1 MTLQSWDL
9 CGRKI
14 GLGEPMFLI
23 AGPCAIESE
32 ALALSTAETLRG
44 IADRLGILL
53 IYKSSFDKAN
63 RSAGSS
69 FRGLGMEEG
78 LRILEKV
85 RAETGLPVLTD
96 VHDAHQVK
104 PVAEV
109 VDVLQ
114 TPAFLARQTDLI
126 EAVATSGK
134 PCNIKKGQF
143 MAPGDMVNVIDKT
156 RSAAAREGMTNPPV
170 MMACE
175 RGASFGYHNLVVDM
189 RGLAIMREAGAP
201 VVFDATHSVQLP
213 GGNGTS
219 SGGQREFVPVLSRAA
234 VAVGVSGVFMET
246 HPDPANAKSDGPN
259 AWPLDSLEELL
270 KTLLAVDAL
279 VKERSA

>member
-1 MTLQSWDL
+1 MSQQSWDL

-14 GLGEPMFLI
+14 GLGEPLFLI

-32 ALALSTAETLRG
+32 QLALSTAETLRG

-63 RSAGSS
+63 RSSGSS
-69 FRGLGMEEG
+69 FRGVGLQEG

-134 PCNIKKGQF
+134 PANIKKGQF
-143 MAPGDMVNVIDKT
+143 MAPADMVNVIDKC
-156 RSAAAREGMTNPPV
+156 RSAAAHAGMSMPT
-170 MMACE
+170 MMVAE

-189 RGLAIMREAGAP
+189 RGLAIMRDTGAP

-219 SGGQREFVPVLSRAA
+219 SGGQREFVPVLARAA

-246 HPDPANAKSDGPN
+246 HPNPAEAKSDGPN
-259 AWPLDSLEELL
+259 AWPLDQLEELL
-270 KTLLAVDAL
+270 KTLLALDAL
-279 VKERSA
+279 AKERGA

>member
-1 MTLQSWDL
+1 MTVQSWDL
-9 CGRKI
+9 CGRRI
-14 GLGEPMFLI
+14 GLGEPLFLI

-63 RSAGSS
+63 RSAGSAY
-69 FRGLGMEEG
+69 RGLGMEEG

-96 VHDAHQVK
+96 VHDVHQVK

-134 PCNIKKGQF
+134 PANIKKGQF

-156 RSAAAREGMTNPPV
+156 RAAAARDGMGHPPV

-189 RGLAIMREAGAP
+189 RGLAIMRDAGAP

-259 AWPLDSLEELL
+259 AWPLDQLEELL

-279 VKERSA
+279 VKERGA

>member
-1 MTLQSWDL
+1 
-9 CGRKI
+9 
-14 GLGEPMFLI
+14 MFLI

-32 ALALSTAETLRG
+32 ALALSTAEALRG

-53 IYKSSFDKAN
+53 VYKSSFDKAN
-63 RSAGSS
+63 RSSGSA
-69 FRGLGMEEG
+69 FRGVGMDEG

-134 PCNIKKGQF
+134 PANIKKGQF
-143 MAPGDMVNVIDKT
+143 MAPADMINVIDKC
-156 RSAAAREGMTNPPV
+156 RSAAAHAGMEMPT
-170 MMACE
+170 MMVAE

-189 RGLAIMREAGAP
+189 RGLAIMRDTGAP

-219 SGGQREFVPVLSRAA
+219 SGGQREFVPVLARAA
-234 VAVGVSGVFMET
+234 VAVGVSGLFMET
-246 HPDPANAKSDGPN
+246 HPDPSQAKSDGPN
-259 AWPLDSLEELL
+259 AWPLDQLEVLL
-270 KTLLAVDAL
+270 GQLLAIDRT
-279 VKERSA
+279 VKGAGA

>member
-1 MTLQSWDL
+1 MTAQSWDL

-32 ALALSTAETLRG
+32 ALALSTAEALRG

-69 FRGLGMEEG
+69 FRGVGLEEG

-96 VHDAHQVK
+96 VHEVHQVK

-134 PCNIKKGQF
+134 PANIKKGQF
-143 MAPGDMVNVIDKT
+143 MAPGDMVNVIDKCKA
-156 RSAAAREGMTNPPV
+156 AAARVGLEMPT
-170 MMACE
+170 MMVAE

-189 RGLAIMREAGAP
+189 RGLAIMRDAAAP

-259 AWPLDSLEELL
+259 AWPLDQLEELL
-270 KTLLAVDAL
+270 KTLLALDAL
-279 VKERSA
+279 VKERGA